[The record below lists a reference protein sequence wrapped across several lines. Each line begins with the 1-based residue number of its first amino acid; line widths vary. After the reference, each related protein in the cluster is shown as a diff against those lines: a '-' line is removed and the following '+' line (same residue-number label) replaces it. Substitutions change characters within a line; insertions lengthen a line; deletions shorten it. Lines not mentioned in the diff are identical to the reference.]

1 MLDHTASPVLPLPQI
16 SMGRDHLPYLL
27 VNAGRKGERGIPMIQ
42 NRAGQP
48 LIIKSLII
56 PIQQMENVKYQK
68 TR

>member
-1 MLDHTASPVLPLPQI
+1 MLDHTASPMLPLPQI

-27 VNAGRKGERGIPMIQ
+27 VNAGRKGERGIPMIK

>member
-48 LIIKSLII
+48 LIIKSLIT

-68 TR
+68 NR